1 MFCNLAGLLTGNVE
15 TRDSFLV
22 IELKTQSLCVV
33 AQLLNARKLEVNKSL
48 VTTDENLLTGGLCR
62 GSTGAVAVEPNTS
75 ARETDRGVDGSQRL
89 ALGGLRRVLAQALW

>member
-1 MFCNLAGLLTGNVE
+1 MFRNLAGLLTSNLE
-15 TRDSFLV
+15 TGDSFLV
-22 IELKTQSLCVV
+22 IEFKAQSLCVV
-33 AQLLNARKLEVNKSL
+33 AQLLNVCKLEVDKSL
-48 VTTDENLLTGGLCR
+48 VTTDENLLTGSLCG